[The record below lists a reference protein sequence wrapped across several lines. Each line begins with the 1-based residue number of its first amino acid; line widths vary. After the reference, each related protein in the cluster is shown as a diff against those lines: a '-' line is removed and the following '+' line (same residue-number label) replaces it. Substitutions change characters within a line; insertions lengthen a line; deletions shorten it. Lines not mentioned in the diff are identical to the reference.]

1 MPPFLSFSNM
11 NLFRPSFWST
21 VFPLQHMKEK
31 SPHIWE
37 DGGRSNSINFL
48 FSITIISPRDTPE
61 TKDGHEKVLSH
72 KYCNK
77 EVSLIEIKKTKMTKV
92 SSVQFSRSFVSDSLR
107 PHGLEHTRPP
117 CPSLATGVY
126 SNSCPLGRWCH
137 ATISSSVVPFSSHLQ
152 SIPASGSCPMSQF
165 FTSGGQSIG
174 VSASTSVLPMNIQN
188 WFLYPKALS
197 NLPFLSNSIAC
208 HCLSSNTHHLFPD
221 LLK

>member
-107 PHGLEHTRPP
+107 PQGLEHTRPP

-137 ATISSSVVPFSSHLQ
+137 TAISSSVGPFSP
-152 SIPASGSCPMSQF
+152 SIFP
-165 FTSGGQSIG
+165 SIR
-174 VSASTSVLPMNIQN
+174 VLSNESVLHIRWPEYWSFSFNIS
-188 WFLYPKALS
+188 PS
-197 NLPFLSNSIAC
+197 NEYSELVSISQGPLKPALPFQS
-208 HCLSSNTHHLFPD
+208 HCLPLP
-221 LLK
+221 